1 MKLEQPVKI
10 IIWGAPASG
19 KGTQSELIEKNYSL
33 VHMAAGDLLRAEVA
47 AETENGKWA
56 KEYREKGMLVPD
68 EIVVT
73 IVKARLSQPDAE
85 ESGWVLDGYLRSL
98 SQANALQDLGV
109 RPDMFILLE
118 VSEESLIERVVG
130 RRVYPV
136 TGKMYHLK
144 YSPPENKEISSRLAR
159 RFDDTEEKV
168 KLRLQNYLQN
178 VDDVLSVCKD
188 IIFKVNG
195 DAPKEDVFAEI
206 NKKLSSIAEEQSKN
220 SSKQAANM

>member
-10 IIWGAPASG
+10 IIWGAPVSG
-19 KGTQSELIEKNYSL
+19 KGTQSELIEKNYGL

-47 AETENGKWA
+47 AETENGKRA

-68 EIVVT
+68 EVVVT

-130 RRVYPV
+130 RRLDPV

-159 RFDDTEEKV
+159 HFDDTEEKV
-168 KLRLQNYLQN
+168 HHL
-178 VDDVLSVCKD
+178 
-188 IIFKVNG
+188 
-195 DAPKEDVFAEI
+195 PHW
-206 NKKLSSIAEEQSKN
+206 
-220 SSKQAANM
+220 

>member
-19 KGTQSELIEKNYSL
+19 KGTQSELIEKNYGL

-47 AETENGKWA
+47 AETENGKRA

-68 EIVVT
+68 EVVVT
-73 IVKARLSQPDAE
+73 IVKAHLSQPDAE

-118 VSEESLIERVVG
+118 VSEENLIERVVG
-130 RRVYPV
+130 RRLDPV

-144 YSPPENKEISSRLAR
+144 YSPPENEEISSRLAR

-168 KLRLQNYLQN
+168 HHLPHRLQNCHQK
-178 VDDVLSVCKD
+178 VDDVLSVYKD

-206 NKKLSSIAEEQSKN
+206 DKKLSIFN
-220 SSKQAANM
+220 C